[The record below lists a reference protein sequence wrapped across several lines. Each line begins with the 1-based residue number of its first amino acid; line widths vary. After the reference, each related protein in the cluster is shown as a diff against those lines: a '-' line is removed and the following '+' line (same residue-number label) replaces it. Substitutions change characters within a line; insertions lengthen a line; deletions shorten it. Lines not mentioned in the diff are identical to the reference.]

1 MLSNREW
8 VSYPIDRLDPELRM
22 NSFVLTFF
30 CPISTAW
37 RVLKSS
43 RPRWRMTLTSNFIL
57 QVLGELDLIDK
68 ISSQLIGVA
77 AGGFSLQALL
87 NLLMIYLTSIVGVIT
102 HELLIVLYGMAF
114 KKRGMVLSC
123 SGVT

>member
-1 MLSNREW
+1 MTQTGRET
-8 VSYPIDRLDPELRM
+8 VSIMVIVVQLMVFSILGRATTSVWTLP
-22 NSFVLTFF
+22 FV
-30 CPISTAW
+30 A
-37 RVLKSS
+37 R
-43 RPRWRMTLTSNFIL
+43 L

-87 NLLMIYLTSIVGVIT
+87 NLLTIYLTSIVGVIT

-114 KKRGMVLSC
+114 KKRGTAAIIVYVFTACVLW
-123 SGVT
+123 